1 MPLPIKSPVWPA
13 SARSIASRAA
23 RADPRDALAEKQAR
37 AFPAFSD
44 APFSDAVLKPGDALY
59 VPPGWFHYV
68 QSVTSSFSVSF
79 WWK

>member
-1 MPLPIKSPVWPA
+1 MYLFSDPK
-13 SARSIASRAA
+13 RSNAA

-37 AFPAFSD
+37 AFPAFSG
-44 APFSDAVLKPGDALY
+44 APFSDAVLEPGDALY